1 MAFGPLFGTV
11 PWVEAAGGVLP
22 EGAVPEVPI
31 PDVPVPEVAPLEGV
45 VAGATLGL
53 VAEVAGPEGGAEPL
67 GAESVAALGAVA
79 AGGPLGAVSAL
90 AARASIAARKGTVIR
105 LRNSGEKAERRIC

>member
-1 MAFGPLFGTV
+1 
-11 PWVEAAGGVLP
+11 VLP
-22 EGAVPEVPI
+22 EGAVPEVPV
-31 PDVPVPEVAPLEGV
+31 PDVPVPEVDGVEGG

-53 VAEVAGPEGGAEPL
+53 VAEVAGLEGGVDPL
-67 GAESVAALGAVA
+67 GAASDAALGTLA

-90 AARASIAARKGTVIR
+90 AGRASIAARKGTVIR